1 MIEDILV
8 WVETFV
14 FYSPGGIIMSSV
26 VLVTGGAGFIGSNVV
41 TLFLEKGFDVRVVD
55 NLSTGYKKNLDGL
68 NVQFLQGDIRDT
80 VLMRQACEG
89 VDSVIHMAASVGRQ
103 KSLDNPQ
110 EDSEVNLIGTTTV
123 LEEARKAGVKTMIYT
138 SSAAIFGELADTPI
152 SEDHPQNPDSP
163 YGVSK
168 LAGEKQALCYAGLY
182 GLKVVCL
189 RYFNVFGINQRFDA
203 YGNVIPIFA
212 ERLFSKQPLTIYG
225 DGEQTRDFVNVK
237 DVAMANFLAATAASG
252 TEVYNIGTGSS
263 VTINY
268 LAQRMIE
275 LSQGQSELHYAPVRP
290 ADVRHCR
297 ANIEKAERELG
308 FYPSV
313 TLEDGLTEYLKWY
326 SNDA

>member
-1 MIEDILV
+1 MKKALI
-8 WVETFV
+8 
-14 FYSPGGIIMSSV
+14 
-26 VLVTGGAGFIGSNVV
+26 TGGAGFIGSNVAA
-41 TLFLEKGFDVRVVD
+41 LFLEKGFKVRVVD
-55 NLSTGYKKNLDGL
+55 NLSTGHKKNVEALD
-68 NVQFLQGDIRDT
+68 VQFFQGDIRNAE
-80 VLMRQACEG
+80 LMRQVCEG
-89 VDSVIHMAASVGRQ
+89 VDVVVHMAASVGRQ

-110 EDSEVNLIGTTTV
+110 EDSEINLVGTTTV
-123 LEEARKAGVKTMIYT
+123 LDEARKADVKTVVYS

-152 SEDHPQNPDSP
+152 SEDHPLNADSP

-189 RYFNVFGINQRFDA
+189 RYFNVFGVNQRYDA

-212 ERLFSKQPLTIYG
+212 KRIFSSQPLTIYG

-237 DVAMANFLAATAASG
+237 DVAMVNYLAATSAPNTG
-252 TEVYNIGTGSS
+252 VYNVGTGSS

-275 LSQGQSELHYAPVRP
+275 MSGIKSEIRYVPSRP

-297 ANIEKAERELG
+297 ADIDKARRDLG
-308 FYPSV
+308 FHPSAE
-313 TLEDGLTEYLKWY
+313 LENGLTTYLNWY
-326 SNDA
+326 RENEV